1 MISGTIN
8 AFTAG
13 GPLEMTKPI
22 LSLAV
27 LALTAFNTYS
37 QAPEPVGKP
46 ATDAPIEQ
54 VTIHPIFKAHYSCS
68 EHWEGQLPYPGD
80 ALGADCIVYGGMP
93 TDGRSG
99 FMRAFKT
106 DGLTN
111 EDWYGWGEPVL
122 APFDSTIAKINI
134 NPIVNKPGQTGKP
147 PASFVVFRHADG
159 TMVMVG
165 HVAEITVKEG
175 DAVKAGQPFAKVGNN
190 GFGRAPHIHLGAW
203 RGKTPLQIR
212 FDLRALGKMR
222 QKG

>member
-1 MISGTIN
+1 MKN
-8 AFTAG
+8 
-13 GPLEMTKPI
+13 PI
-22 LSLAV
+22 LLLVVFALAAV
-27 LALTAFNTYS
+27 CTYS
-37 QAPEPVGKP
+37 QTPEPIGKT
-46 ATDAPIEQ
+46 AMDGPIEQ
-54 VTIHPIFKAHYSCS
+54 AAIHPIFTAHYSCS

-80 ALGADCIVYGGMP
+80 ALGADCIVYGGMAA
-93 TDGRSG
+93 DGKSG

-134 NPIVNKPGQTGKP
+134 NPVVNKPGQTGKP
-147 PASFVVFRHADG
+147 PASFVVFKHSDG

-165 HVAEITVKEG
+165 HVAYITVKEG
-175 DAVKAGQPFAKVGNN
+175 DAVKAGQAFAKVGNN
-190 GFGRAPHIHLGAW
+190 GFGRAPHIHIGAW

-212 FDLRALGKMR
+212 FDIRALGKMR